1 MNVESIN
8 PSTWSWRDFIPA
20 AVLIAGTVS
29 IAAFAGIA
37 ASEIEQDRRAE
48 NRAVVS
54 SYLEKSYSYFEKSYG
69 LTLEQADLY
78 SVNHADEK
86 DIIRSVRATDGNL
99 KHVMFRVVAGIV
111 VPHLL
116 DSASTWIPMPAAGA
130 TK

>member
-20 AVLIAGTVS
+20 AVLIAGAVS

-48 NRAVVS
+48 NQAVVS
-54 SYLEKSYSYFEKSYG
+54 SDLEKSYSYFEKSYG

-99 KHVMFRVVAGIV
+99 KHVLFRVVDVNV

-116 DSASTWIPMPAAGA
+116 DSSSTWIPMPVGE
-130 TK
+130 TR